1 MANHGPADES
11 TSGQATGAVRRR
23 RELFRGALPVLRKEA
38 IHIRRDPMALF
49 VTVLIPIIQMFTI
62 GFAIDTNVRQTR
74 TAVLDSARTQE
85 SRRLIDRFVN
95 SDDFRLMTEVGSEK
109 ELNDEIVAGRASVG
123 LHIPADYSRRLL
135 AGQSATFLVLVDGSD
150 SSVASQSLNIAN
162 AIALRESLE
171 RAATITGQLSPLG
184 RNAERGLP
192 VEARP
197 KILFNP
203 DSRSAN
209 FLIPGM
215 LAVLIQIMTVM
226 LTALAIVRER
236 ERGTLEQL
244 YMTPVRPLGLMIGKI
259 VPYAAVAYAELG
271 IMIFCMRWIFKIPI
285 NGSLPLLL
293 VLVIPFLIT
302 MLGLGLLISTRAQ
315 SQQEAIQAAFGTMLP
330 SIFLSGYIFPID
342 TMPLFFQA
350 ISAILPTTYLIQIFR
365 AIILRGAGFE
375 ALWKQTLILSG
386 MGLLLITI
394 SALRFKKKTS

>member
-1 MANHGPADES
+1 MMTMDSQRPDTHQPDPGGRWS
-11 TSGQATGAVRRR
+11 TRLAG
-23 RELFRGALPVLRKEA
+23 LFRGTIPVLRKEA

-62 GFAIDTNVRQTR
+62 GFAIDTNVRDTR
-74 TAVLDSARTQE
+74 TALYDGARTQE

-95 SDDFRLMTEVGSEK
+95 SDNLRIVAEVGSDR
-109 ELNDEIVAGRASVG
+109 ELNDEIVAGRAQVG
-123 LHIPADYSRRLL
+123 IHIPVDYSRRLL
-135 AGQSATFLVLVDGSD
+135 SGQTASFLVLVDGSD
-150 SSVASQSLNIAN
+150 SSVASQSLNVAN
-162 AIALRESLE
+162 AIALRESVE
-171 RAATITGQLSPLG
+171 RSFTVNALSQPLTI
-184 RNAERGLP
+184 
-192 VEARP
+192 EARP
-197 KILFNP
+197 KVLFNP

-259 VPYAAVAYAELG
+259 VPYAVVAYAELS
-271 IMIFCMRWIFKIPI
+271 IMLFFMRWVFQIPI

-293 VLVIPFLIT
+293 LLVIPFLVT
-302 MLGLGLLISTRAQ
+302 MLGLGLLISTRAR

-342 TMPLFFQA
+342 TMPAFFRG
-350 ISAILPTTYLIQIFR
+350 ISAILPTTYLIEIFR
-365 AIILRGAGFE
+365 GIILRGAGFT
-375 ALWKQTLILSG
+375 ALWRQTLILSM
-386 MGLLLITI
+386 MGLFLITI
-394 SALRFKKKTS
+394 SALRFRKKNG

>member
-1 MANHGPADES
+1 MTDHDRHPEPGHRLS
-11 TSGQATGAVRRR
+11 RFRG
-23 RELFRGALPVLRKEA
+23 LFRGTLPVLRKEA

-62 GFAIDTNVRQTR
+62 GFAIDTNVRDTR
-74 TAVLDSARTQE
+74 TTLYDAARTQE
-85 SRRLIDRFVN
+85 SRRLIERFIN
-95 SDDFRLMTEVGSEK
+95 SDDFSLVSEVESDRA
-109 ELNDEIVAGRASVG
+109 LNEEIVAGRASVG
-123 LHIPADYSRRLL
+123 IHIPPDYSRRLL
-135 AGQSATFLVLVDGSD
+135 SGQTATFLVLVDGSD
-150 SSVASQSLNIAN
+150 SSVASQSLNVAN

-171 RAATITGQLSPLG
+171 RSIPVTASSRT
-184 RNAERGLP
+184 LP

-197 KILFNP
+197 KVLFNP

-259 VPYAAVAYAELG
+259 VPYAVVAYAELS
-271 IMIFCMRWIFKIPI
+271 IMLFFMRWVFLIPI
-285 NGSLPLLL
+285 NGSLLLL
-293 VLVIPFLIT
+293 LLLVIPFLIT

-315 SQQEAIQAAFGTMLP
+315 SQQEAMQAAFGTMLP

-342 TMPLFFQA
+342 TMPLFFRGV
-350 ISAILPTTYLIQIFR
+350 SAILPTTYLIEIFR
-365 AIILRGAGFE
+365 GIILRGAGFQ
-375 ALWKQTLILSG
+375 ALWKQTLILSVVG
-386 MGLLLITI
+386 VYLNTV